1 MTATK
6 FNILFLYSGVIVPQ
20 RGGIESVT
28 FELANYFSSKG
39 CICYYLSLNNEITNN
54 NNQHF
59 LPNASCF
66 LNDENKT
73 FFINFIKEKN
83 IDIVINQGG
92 FDKDC
97 CKFAYIAKQFGV
109 KLISCLH
116 NSLLERI
123 RNFETVH
130 YNSFKNYNLQFILKF
145 TKHCFVKKVLYSMYR
160 LKYKKHFEKLHEY
173 SDLVVLLSDSFK
185 QDLSFF
191 IGNLTKKVCAMPNPI
206 PSKIYYEETNVQK
219 EKIVLYVGR
228 IDIPQKRPDLLLEI
242 WSNIYK
248 EHKDWNL
255 IIVGDGKDLDFLK
268 KYAKSLQ
275 LDNIYFEGQ
284 QDPTPYYK
292 KTSIFCMTSA
302 YEGFGIVLI
311 EAMNMK
317 IVPIAFE
324 SFSTVKDIIDNNIN
338 GVLVTPFNTKLY
350 AEKLSELMNDDNM
363 RYNLSNNAYL
373 KSRQFQIDAIGNKWL
388 MLFSFL
394 FEENN

>member
-1 MTATK
+1 MNNK
-6 FNILFLYSGVIVPQ
+6 LNILFLYSNVINPIK
-20 RGGIESVT
+20 GGIQNVT
-28 FELANYFSSKG
+28 YELSGYFTSKG
-39 CICYYLSLNNEITNN
+39 NSCYYISLNNLKIDDKK
-54 NNQHF
+54 QYY
-59 LPNASCF
+59 LPNASSF
-66 LNDENKT
+66 LNNENKN
-73 FFINFIKEKN
+73 FLINFIKEKN

-97 CKFAYIAKQFGV
+97 CKFAYIAKQHGV

-130 YNSFKNYNLQFILKF
+130 YNSFKKYNLLLISKF
-145 TKHCFVKKVLYSMYR
+145 TKHRFVKKVLYSMYR

-191 IGNLTKKVCAMPNPI
+191 IGNLSEKVCAMPNPI

-242 WSNIYK
+242 WSTVYK
-248 EHKDWNL
+248 KHKDWNL
-255 IIVGDGKDLDFLK
+255 VIVGDGKDLDFLK

-275 LDNIYFEGQ
+275 LYNIYFEGQ

-292 KTSIFCMTSA
+292 KASIFCMTSA

-317 IVPIAFE
+317 VVPIAFE

-338 GVLVTPFNTKLY
+338 GVLVEPFNNDLY
-350 AEKLSELMNDDNM
+350 SKKLSELMENDCMRLNM
-363 RYNLSNNAYL
+363 SNNAYK
-373 KSRQFQIDAIGNKWL
+373 KSEQFQLNEIGEKWL
-388 MLFSFL
+388 ALFSSL
-394 FEENN
+394 VKN